1 MWEEYCDS
9 APSPCQE
16 LFKTEFSH
24 MLKLS
29 QVMRRCHVMFIKDYT
44 KFYPEGIA
52 DDDVY
57 VCESR
62 YIYKVKVFKKYKV
75 RTNLRLFPA
84 VLCG

>member
-1 MWEEYCDS
+1 MT
-9 APSPCQE
+9 PPLPLQE
-16 LFKTEFSH
+16 LFKTEFAH

-29 QVMRRCHVMFIKDYT
+29 QVVRRCHVMFIKDYT
-44 KFYPEGIA
+44 KFYPEGFD

-75 RTNLRLFPA
+75 WATTT
-84 VLCG
+84 